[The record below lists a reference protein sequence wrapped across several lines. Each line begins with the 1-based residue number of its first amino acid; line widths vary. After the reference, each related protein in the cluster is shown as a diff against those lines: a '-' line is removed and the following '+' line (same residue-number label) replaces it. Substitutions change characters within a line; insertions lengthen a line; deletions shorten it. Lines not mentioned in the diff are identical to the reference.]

1 MFNIVLSCEKELD
14 NTEEKWMCALLCFRR
29 VESFMYSSNYE
40 SIVNRIGRSEA
51 FRIWVAVRKKFVTF
65 CKDQGN
71 NLISYSNFH
80 HSCLSNPL
88 SMVYG
93 LNAMVRTPTCMKCHW
108 LLCLGFW
115 GAFFVLGFRA
125 LAFWHKRFAAR
136 SFSTF
141 GYTPC
146 FLRVGQQLQMQIKQS
161 QAPQELKPMLRQ

>member
-1 MFNIVLSCEKELD
+1 
-14 NTEEKWMCALLCFRR
+14 MCTLLCFCR

-93 LNAMVRTPTCMKCHW
+93 LNAMVRTPICMKCHG
-108 LLCLGFW
+108 LLCLEEHFLYWGFGRW
-115 GAFFVLGFRA
+115 RFDISVLPQDPFQRLATRHVSCMLDNNCRCRSNRA
-125 LAFWHKRFAAR
+125 KHLRSSNQCSDSRMLAYSEYRYQPGR
-136 SFSTF
+136 
-141 GYTPC
+141 
-146 FLRVGQQLQMQIKQS
+146 
-161 QAPQELKPMLRQ
+161 

>member
-14 NTEEKWMCALLCFRR
+14 NTEEKWMCALLCFCR

-93 LNAMVRTPTCMKCHW
+93 LNAMVRTPICMKCHW
-108 LLCLGFW
+108 LLCLGFG
-115 GAFFVLGFRA
+115 GAFFVLGFWA
-125 LAFWHKRFAAR
+125 LAFWHKRFAPR

-146 FLRVGQQLQMQIKQS
+146 FLHVGQQLQM
-161 QAPQELKPMLRQ
+161 